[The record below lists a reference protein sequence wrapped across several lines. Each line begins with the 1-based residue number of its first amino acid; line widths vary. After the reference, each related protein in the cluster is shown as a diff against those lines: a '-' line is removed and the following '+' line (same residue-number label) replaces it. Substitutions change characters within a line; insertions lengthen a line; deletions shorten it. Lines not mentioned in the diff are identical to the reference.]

1 MHLTFKQLE
10 AFVAVYDQG
19 TFDGAARYLE
29 LAQSAISR
37 QIQEL
42 EEWFGFSLFDR
53 TGRNAKPNTVAREVI
68 DQVRAVLLQRDIFEN
83 CLTGSEIVTRK
94 LRLGIT
100 EFTALTWLPGL
111 VKAIGGQYPR
121 MGIEPVVDASVSL
134 RTQLL
139 AGRLD
144 IIILPD
150 AFSHDGLMKVNLGRI
165 PNSLY
170 CAPGMLEA
178 TDTLTGGSVNELTW
192 LLESKNSGFGVILN
206 EWIARYHG
214 RPVSQLNCNSLVA
227 LIGLAL
233 SGLGAAF
240 LPDVIAA
247 RHVAAGSLQL
257 VHIAPSPPAIPYVAM
272 ARTDSL
278 SPVIRRI
285 LAMISNCCAD
295 FEGNTRKP
303 GADS

>member
-37 QIQEL
+37 QIQEF
-42 EEWFGFSLFDR
+42 EEWLGFSLFDR
-53 TGRNAKPNTVAREVI
+53 TGRTAKPNTVAREVI
-68 DQVRAVLLQRDIFEN
+68 DQVRAVLLQRDIFDS
-83 CLTGSEIVTRK
+83 CLTGSEVVTRK

-111 VKAIGGQYPR
+111 VKAIGVEYPR
-121 MGIEPVVDASVSL
+121 MAIEPVVDASVSL
-134 RTQLL
+134 KTQLL
-139 AGRLD
+139 TGRLD
-144 IIILPD
+144 IVILPD
-150 AFSHDGLMKVNLGRI
+150 AFGNDGLVKVDLDRI

-170 CAPGMLEA
+170 CAPGMLEV
-178 TDTLTGGSVNELTW
+178 TDTLTVSSINELAW
-192 LLESKNSGFGVILN
+192 LLESKNSGSGLILN
-206 EWIARYHG
+206 EWIARHYG
-214 RPVSQLNCNSLVA
+214 RPASQLRCNSLVA

-247 RHVAAGSLQL
+247 RHVAAGNLQL
-257 VHIAPSPPAIPYVAM
+257 LNITPPPPAIPYVAM
-272 ARTDSL
+272 TRADSL
-278 SPVIRRI
+278 SPVIRQI
-285 LAMISNCCAD
+285 LTLMSNRCSTPQNSPGELGA
-295 FEGNTRKP
+295 GN
-303 GADS
+303 